1 MKVFYKLM
9 VICAL
14 FLSVSVTKAQTYT
27 LGVGEIEYLWVPD
40 IPNGYVETAVWS
52 CSSPSIRFLQ
62 SDEIWAEIEVV
73 SAFAGTVTVNVN
85 YIGQYEI
92 YGGKWVAT
100 PVLSHSY
107 YIKCSTPPSSD
118 EPEKPDKPDEPDEP
132 GNKDL
137 RITLADP
144 IVVKSFEHIEITPI
158 QTVDGK
164 TVDCLF
170 WLDTRDYGIDY
181 PAYQS
186 NGRIVGRFEGEVIL
200 EIKDKKTGYETK
212 RRVVVEAPDPIDSSE
227 LISDQALNST
237 CNKIKY
243 LIDKTKEYLKK

>member
-92 YGGKWVAT
+92 YDGKWVAT
-100 PVLSHSY
+100 RVLSHSY

-118 EPEKPDKPDEPDEP
+118 EPDEPD
-132 GNKDL
+132 NKEL

-170 WLDTRDYGIDY
+170 WLDTRDYGRED
-181 PAYQS
+181 PAYES

-243 LIDKTKEYLKK
+243 LIDNTKEYLKK